1 MPFSRAT
8 ASHFIRHRRKVV
20 LPGSP
25 GTCQVR
31 AEPQQVRGCAGH
43 CLPRG
48 APRHP
53 QMVPRGH
60 CRDLAST
67 PRSHLVATA
76 TALPATWE
84 RRGAHLHRDGARV
97 LGAVSRSPGR
107 RAESSHAQREEV
119 RGFQAEDKGQRGRGA
134 KVKVGEMDRAR
145 VGAGGRWD
153 SRTPGHASM

>member
-43 CLPRG
+43 CLPCG

-97 LGAVSRSPGR
+97 LGAVSRSPGC
-107 RAESSHAQREEV
+107 RAESATQRE
-119 RGFQAEDKGQRGRGA
+119 RRSGDSRQRT
-134 KVKVGEMDRAR
+134 RAR
-145 VGAGGRWD
+145 EDVGPR
-153 SRTPGHASM
+153 